1 MIWGILLPTCPCA
14 GLSYPISQ
22 PSCIF
27 WFSFNSFPWIP
38 FQWAANWTM
47 GAKKVAA
54 NTAKH
59 GSLFSPQGWR
69 HRLPC
74 TTGSIPSAFLST
86 PQPMLPTT
94 IAPISGHHRSGSL
107 SQSQDHHA
115 QNNIYSPNHQLDG
128 PHPSFDTRGRPV
140 PGVCFV
146 QFVILIDRAHTLI
159 QLLFRLLNLL
169 GTNLRTTSSSLTME
183 RERRNLIMNSS
194 SLISIVKVDW
204 RKNKLCI
211 FWSTPPRFSRRRLIW
226 FLSRV
231 LLQVR
236 SCCLYWV
243 LSDSSQR
250 CVVCGD
256 IHGQYVSHSCCAPYH
271 RKRFSP
277 STTFMFCSMIWWNCS
292 RWAARWR
299 KVRIFSLEI
308 TWIEEISVLR
318 YTPACSPVPLLYVN
332 ILAKHFFSSSVSYT
346 YMLAKSG
353 VHTDWLCYGVT
364 TNVAI

>member
-1 MIWGILLPTCPCA
+1 MEIVGDRRLASASMKLWCTALCHAWSEGYCYQRVPARACPTLSASPAAFFDFLSILFPKFLSI
-14 GLSYPISQ
+14 GLLIE
-22 PSCIF
+22 
-27 WFSFNSFPWIP
+27 
-38 FQWAANWTM
+38 QWALREF
-47 GAKKVAA
+47 AA

-146 QFVILIDRAHTLI
+146 QFVILIDRAHILI

-211 FWSTPPRFSRRRLIW
+211 FWSMPPRFSRRRLIW

-236 SCCLYWV
+236 SRCLYWV

-271 RKRFSP
+271 RK
-277 STTFMFCSMIWWNCS
+277 TFFALNNIY
-292 RWAARWR
+292 
-299 KVRIFSLEI
+299 
-308 TWIEEISVLR
+308 VL
-318 YTPACSPVPLLYVN
+318 
-332 ILAKHFFSSSVSYT
+332 
-346 YMLAKSG
+346 
-353 VHTDWLCYGVT
+353 
-364 TNVAI
+364 